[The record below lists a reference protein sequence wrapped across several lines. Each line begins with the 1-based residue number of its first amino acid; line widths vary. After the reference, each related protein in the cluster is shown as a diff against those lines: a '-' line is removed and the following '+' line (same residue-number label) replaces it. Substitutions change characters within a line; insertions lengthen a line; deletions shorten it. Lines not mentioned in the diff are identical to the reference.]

1 MAGLELHRRQ
11 AVDMGD
17 QVRRDRLRI
26 AAQYLAVDERRIA
39 DRFGKTADHAASQ
52 LLQPLFE
59 IRAAERNRLHH
70 EKQTLTR
77 AGRLGQEIGRASC
90 RERVC
95 QYVEISVVAVSL
107 KKKKQTEHHISNSN
121 TKQNT
126 K

>member
-1 MAGLELHRRQ
+1 MRISDWSSDVCSSDL
-11 AVDMGD
+11 
-17 QVRRDRLRI
+17 RDRLRI

-77 AGRLGQEIGRASC
+77 AGRLGQAALFDDFGEPFQLAAEWHLVAHLVEQPRQHAVDRALPQSE
-90 RERVC
+90 ERRGGK
-95 QYVEISVVAVSL
+95 E
-107 KKKKQTEHHISNSN
+107 
-121 TKQNT
+121 
-126 K
+126 